1 MTALQGVRVLE
12 LGQFIAG
19 PYCAQILGDHGAE
32 VIKVER
38 PGTGDA
44 MRRWG
49 VNLGDGPP
57 VWWPVIGR
65 NKKSVVVDLKQEE
78 GRDLVRRL
86 ALTCDVIVENFRPGT
101 LERLGIGPDDLL
113 AENPRL
119 VVARISGFG
128 QTGPYS
134 KRAGFGGVAEA
145 MGGLRFLTGE
155 EDRPPVRV
163 GLAIGDT
170 LAGLYTAFG
179 ILAALRQREITGLGQ
194 VVDTGLTDAV
204 VAVLESVLPEYST
217 SGVVRHRS
225 GNTLPGVAPSN
236 TYPTQDGHWV
246 VIGANADGPFE
257 RLCDAMGVPELASD
271 PRLAG
276 HEGRGRHQRELDERI
291 EGWTRDRPLADI
303 LAVLEAAAVPAGPVN
318 TAQDVAQDPHFRE
331 RGTVVEVETEVGRL
345 LMQGVVPRLTATPG
359 RVRWAGPALGAHTAQ
374 VLRDALE
381 LDERAIA
388 GLAERHVVELG
399 QAAC

>member
-1 MTALQGVRVLE
+1 MTALDGVRVLE

-19 PYCAQILGDHGAE
+19 PYCGQVLGDHGAE

-38 PGTGDA
+38 PGSGDA

-49 VNLGDGPP
+49 VNVNGGPP

-65 NKKSVVVDLKQEE
+65 NKKSVVVDLKQDE
-78 GRDLVRRL
+78 GRALVRRL
-86 ALTCDVIVENFRPGT
+86 ALSCDVLVENFRPGT
-101 LERLGIGPDDLL
+101 LERLGLDPASLL

-128 QTGPYS
+128 QTGPYRH
-134 KRAGFGGVAEA
+134 RAGFGGVAEA
-145 MGGLRFLTGE
+145 MGGLRYLTGD

-179 ILAALRQREITGLGQ
+179 VLAALRQREISGRGQ

-204 VAVLESVLPEYST
+204 VAALESVVPEFSA
-217 SGVVRHRS
+217 SGAIRHRS

-236 TYPTQDGHWV
+236 IYPTRDEHWV

-257 RLCDAMGVPELASD
+257 RLCAAMGTPELALE

-276 HEGRGRHQRELDERI
+276 HEGRGRHQRELDDRI
-291 EGWTRDRPLADI
+291 AAWTRELPLADV
-303 LAVLEAAAVPAGPVN
+303 LAALEVAGVPAGPVN
-318 TAQDVAQDPHFRE
+318 TARDVAEEPHFRE
-331 RGTVVEVETEVGRL
+331 RGTVIEVESEAGTL
-345 LMQGVVPRLTATPG
+345 LMQGVVPRLTDTPG
-359 RVRWAGPALGAHTAQ
+359 RVRWAGPPLGAHTEE
-374 VLRDALE
+374 VLRDALGLPAGE
-381 LDERAIA
+381 IA
-388 GLAERHVVELG
+388 ALAERHVVELG
-399 QAAC
+399 RGSC

>member
-1 MTALQGVRVLE
+1 MSALQGVKVLE

-19 PYCAQILGDHGAE
+19 PYCAQVLGDHGAE

-38 PGTGDA
+38 PGVGDA
-44 MRRWG
+44 MRHWSG
-49 VNLGDGPP
+49 NAGDGPP
-57 VWWPVIGR
+57 VWWSVIGR
-65 NKKSVVVDLKQEE
+65 NKKSVAVDLKQAE
-78 GRDLVRRL
+78 GRALVRRL
-86 ALTCDVIVENFRPGT
+86 ALSCDVIVENFRPGT
-101 LERLGIGPDDLL
+101 LERLGMDPEALL
-113 AENPRL
+113 DENPRL

-128 QTGPYS
+128 QTGPYR

-179 ILAALRQREITGLGQ
+179 VVAALRQREVSGRGQ

-204 VAVLESVLPEYST
+204 VAALESVIAEYSV
-217 SGVVRHRS
+217 SGAVRRRS
-225 GNTLPGVAPSN
+225 GNTLAGVAPSN
-236 TYPTQDGHWV
+236 IYPTADGRWV
-246 VIGANADGPFE
+246 AIGANADGPFE
-257 RLCDAMGVPELASD
+257 RLCAAMGAPELARD

-291 EGWTRDRPLADI
+291 ATWTGGHDLVEVVSA
-303 LAVLEAAAVPAGPVN
+303 LEAAAVPAGPVN
-318 TAQDVAQDPHFRE
+318 TAREVAEEPHFRE
-331 RGTVVEVETEVGRL
+331 RGTVVEIESDVGPL

-359 RVRWAGPALGAHTAQ
+359 EVRWTGPALGAHTEE
-374 VLRDALE
+374 VLRGALGLE
-381 LDERAIA
+381 AAEIA
-388 GLAERHVVELG
+388 TLAERGVVEVG
-399 QAAC
+399 GVPC